1 MYFPVNAHKVEYVM
15 LQEEY
20 CSFVNFSVQNGVFG
34 YISES
39 QEPNAHRRKV
49 FWKRDLV
56 NTWKGCK

>member
-34 YISES
+34 YISEG
-39 QEPNAHRRKV
+39 QEPNAHRRKL
-49 FWKRDLV
+49 F
-56 NTWKGCK
+56 